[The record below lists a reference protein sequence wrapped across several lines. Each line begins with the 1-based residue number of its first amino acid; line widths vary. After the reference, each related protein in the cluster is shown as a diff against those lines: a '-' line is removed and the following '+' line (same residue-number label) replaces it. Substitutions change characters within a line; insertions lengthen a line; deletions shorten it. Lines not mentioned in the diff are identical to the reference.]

1 MNDKLGEDK
10 KVATKP
16 VALDAA
22 MAAIRLI
29 RDTEAAAILGCSR
42 ATFWKLVA
50 KGTVPHAI
58 KLGGMSRWRLSD
70 IDAAIALAVPA
81 VPAAPVPTVRKRVR
95 RAA

>member
-1 MNDKLGEDK
+1 MDDKLAEDRK
-10 KVATKP
+10 AATKP
-16 VALDAA
+16 VVLDAA

-50 KGTVPHAI
+50 KGTVPNAI

-70 IDAAIALAVPA
+70 IDAAITMA
-81 VPAAPVPTVRKRVR
+81 VPAAPVPIVRKRVR